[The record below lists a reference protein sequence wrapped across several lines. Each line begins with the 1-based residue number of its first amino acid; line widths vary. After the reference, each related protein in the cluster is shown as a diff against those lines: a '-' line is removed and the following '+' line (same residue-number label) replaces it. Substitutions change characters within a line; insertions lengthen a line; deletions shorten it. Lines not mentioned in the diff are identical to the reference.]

1 MKIIRT
7 KVIGP
12 IKPTSK
18 KVKIQATDEEGKKSF
33 SYVDNVPPTN
43 FPDHQYAAGMHH
55 AKRGIKGIR
64 LVSAPLKG
72 NTEWIHIEQVNTW
85 VS

>member
-12 IKPTSK
+12 VKPSARK
-18 KVKIQATDEEGKKSF
+18 IKIQATDEQGSKSF
-33 SYVDNVPPTN
+33 SYVDNVPPIN
-43 FPDHQYAAGMHH
+43 FADHQYAAGMHC
-55 AKRGIKGIR
+55 AKRGDKGIK
-64 LVSAPLKG
+64 LTSAPLKG